1 MLSKPLLMAVLMLPL
16 HAQEPT
22 ADDLKDLQNALDQPV
37 QVASKRTQRLK
48 EAPADL
54 TVLRNQDL
62 VDLGYR
68 TLGEALGGV
77 LGFRT
82 NQDRAYTGLGVRGLY
97 VLGDQNTR
105 VLILLDGHALN
116 SAAEVGSSKV
126 GEDFGVPL
134 EQVERIEIVRGP
146 ASSLYGNNAFL
157 GMVNVVTRDP
167 GPGALSGATGLTLA
181 TNGLAGLDGQLGGAL
196 GAVRWQAI
204 VSGMD
209 RRGTGTDFSELATGP
224 LPASLDKES
233 RQSAYLKVK
242 GADWSVSGYLMN
254 RTQGLSS
261 APFYSVAGSPD
272 NRYENRLAFG
282 EARATP
288 TLGPVEL
295 LLRAFGDRN
304 EFLSTFL
311 YDGVRQPGTVGAYGE
326 SDPNWSLGLEA
337 QARVRAGAGLLF
349 TLGQEQTWQHYASV
363 AGIGADLVDTQVRH
377 QVGNSYFQAEWT
389 PVDNLSAIAGVQ
401 AATWSV
407 AAARSIVAGTILD
420 YGTSTLRGT
429 TPRLGLIWEPTS
441 GDIVKLLYGGGYRN
455 PTIFER
461 FYTDLSTFLVNPALE
476 AERITTLQGI
486 WVRVWPMGLQSQ
498 LSASRSTWRNLVQPV
513 DLGSGMQQSQ
523 NSTEPLTGTALE
535 AELQGRWAG
544 WSLYAQAGA
553 YRWEQ
558 AGVAFPN
565 ATRFQGALRCTRHWG
580 PWTLSSEVRQVGA
593 REGGP
598 GNPDAPAA
606 TVLRAAVRW
615 QRSSPGRPG
624 PWVRV
629 TLEDAG
635 QARRVD
641 LVATDYAPMTR
652 MAADGRTCYLTLGFP
667 F

>member
-1 MLSKPLLMAVLMLPL
+1 MLSKALVMAALVLPL
-16 HAQEPT
+16 HAQDPS

-62 VDLGYR
+62 LDLGYR

-146 ASSLYGNNAFL
+146 ASSLYGNNAFM

-167 GPGALSGATGLTLA
+167 RPGTVSGEAALTLA
-181 TNGLAGLDGQLGGAL
+181 THRLAGLDGQAGGDL
-196 GAVRWQAI
+196 GAAQWQVI
-204 VSGMD
+204 LSGMA
-209 RRGTGTDFSELATGP
+209 RQGTGADFPELATGP
-224 LPASLDKES
+224 LPAGLDKES
-233 RQSAYLKVK
+233 RQSAYLKLK
-242 GADWSVSGYLMN
+242 GQAWSVSGYLMD

-261 APFYSVAGSPD
+261 APFYSVLGSPA

-288 TLGPVEL
+288 TFGGVDL

-311 YDGVRQPGTVGAYGE
+311 YDGVRQPGTSGAYGE

-337 QARVRAGAGLLF
+337 QARVRAGASLLL
-349 TLGQEQTWQHYASV
+349 TLGQEQSWQHYASV
-363 AGIGADLVDTQVRH
+363 AGIGADLVGTQVRH

-389 PVDNLSAIAGVQ
+389 PVETLSVIGGVQ

-407 AAARSIVAGTILD
+407 ASARSIVAGTNLD

-441 GDIVKLLYGGGYRN
+441 GDIIKLLYGGGYRN

-461 FYTDLSTFLVNPALE
+461 FYTDLSTFLVNPSLE

-498 LSASRSTWRNLVQPV
+498 VSASRSTWRSLVQPV
-513 DLGSGMQQSQ
+513 DLGSGLQQSQ
-523 NSTEPLTGTALE
+523 NSLEPLTGTALE
-535 AELQGRWAG
+535 AEVQGRRAG

-558 AGVAFPN
+558 AGAGFPN
-565 ATRFQGALRCTRHWG
+565 ATSFQGAVRCTRHLG
-580 PWTLSSEVRQVGA
+580 AWTFSSEVRQVGA

-615 QRSSPGRPG
+615 QGASLGRPG
-624 PWVRV
+624 PWVRA

-641 LVATDYAPMTR
+641 LVATDYAPITR
-652 MAADGRTCYLTLGFP
+652 MPADGRTCYLTLGFP